1 MNPLPDSVALE
12 LPEEW
17 EDIPLEREE
26 FRAFVNERFRLI
38 EGSNLFERSDLR
50 QFELLAA
57 LAYQTAQ
64 ASRVLIASS
73 YFGVEEASEEDESDV
88 LLMASVI
95 VSGLRRDE
103 VGTDVPLRTDLMVEA
118 FSRGAP
124 SDDRAARYAHIEPP
138 SVCTIAGLEA
148 AKLVRLMTVEG
159 QPGQEFKQ
167 FTQTYLVPVAEGD
180 AVIVLQ
186 FSTTNF
192 EFAREF
198 SELFDRIAQ
207 TFRVFYPDDP
217 TFLDETLVPDST
229 E

>member
-1 MNPLPDSVALE
+1 MPDSVALE

-17 EDIPLEREE
+17 EDIPLERDE
-26 FRAFVNERFRLI
+26 FRAFVNERFGHI
-38 EGSNLFERSDLR
+38 KETGLFERPDIR

-57 LAYQTAQ
+57 LAYQAAQ
-64 ASRVLIASS
+64 SSRVMIASS
-73 YFGVEEASEEDESDV
+73 YFGVEAAPEEEEGDI
-88 LLMASVI
+88 LLIASVI
-95 VSGLRRDE
+95 VSGLLRDE
-103 VGTDVPLRTDLMVEA
+103 IGTDIPLRTELIVEA

-138 SVCTIAGLEA
+138 SACTIAGLEA

-180 AVIVLQ
+180 AIVVLQ
-186 FSTTNF
+186 FSTPNF

-198 SELFDRIAQ
+198 SELFGRIAQ
-207 TFRVFYPDDP
+207 TFRVFYPEDP
-217 TFLDETLVPDST
+217 TFLDEALVPDAT